1 MEEDRDR
8 EKENYE
14 ILERLNKILK
24 NSYEN
29 DNKKDDRNGQD
40 HEER

>member
-1 MEEDRDR
+1 MEEDR

-29 DNKKDDRNGQD
+29 DDNKNDRNGQA